1 MAKFSAG
8 QKIVC
13 IDASDAWSELIVG
26 EAYEVVRKGTYYED
40 NGYVA
45 VSGVDSSWNED
56 RFTLYEEKEEI
67 MSSKKVP
74 NVHAEMI
81 KAWADGEEIEYSFKN
96 MDEWSSIDYPDWF
109 ECFKFRIKPEP
120 TKTEP
125 AYPKTTMHNKD
136 IQKIYNAPVKHGIA
150 LDDIANEA
158 IKHFI
163 VSGDMNKYLESLK

>member
-56 RFTLYEEKEEI
+56 RFTLFEDKKEI
-67 MSSKKVP
+67 MSNKKVP
-74 NVHAEMI
+74 HVHSEII
-81 KAWADGEEIEYSFKN
+81 KAWADGETIEYSCNGFDDWSVNQTPLWDDKFK
-96 MDEWSSIDYPDWF
+96 Y
-109 ECFKFRIKPEP
+109 RV
-120 TKTEP
+120 KTEST
-125 AYPKTTMHNKD
+125 YPKTSMHHKD
-136 IQKIYNAPVKHGIA
+136 IREIYNNSIVHGDAITA
-150 LDDIANEA
+150 IANEA

-163 VSGDMNKYLESLK
+163 TSGDMNKYLESLK

>member
-56 RFTLYEEKEEI
+56 RFTLFEDKKEI
-67 MSSKKVP
+67 MSNKKVP
-74 NVHAEMI
+74 HVHSEII
-81 KAWADGEEIEYSFKN
+81 KAWADGETIEYSCNGFDDWSVNQTPLWDDKFKYRVKP
-96 MDEWSSIDYPDWF
+96 DLTYP
-109 ECFKFRIKPEP
+109 ETTLTVKLLHSKFY
-120 TKTEP
+120 
-125 AYPKTTMHNKD
+125 ACVCSVDFSLVH
-136 IQKIYNAPVKHGIA
+136 
-150 LDDIANEA
+150 IANEA

-163 VSGDMNKYLESLK
+163 TSGDMDKYLESLK